1 TPGSEIES
9 ITFWMRQP
17 ESAISWCGVWYDDAT
32 NDHII
37 AYPET
42 SWTLV
47 DLTSIVNPAKN
58 VVRLQVY
65 GYSGGGPDP
74 DSSFL
79 DDASIA
85 VQGTGV
91 LEPERTVVVHP
102 PALTVAPNPAAGDFA
117 RLGYALPR
125 SGPAE
130 VTVLDVTGRCRLR
143 QELAVERSGSVRL
156 DLRGLADGVYLVRLE
171 AAGSSAVARLV
182 RQQ

>member
-1 TPGSEIES
+1 
-9 ITFWMRQP
+9 M
-17 ESAISWCGVWYDDAT
+17 
-32 NDHII
+32 
-37 AYPET
+37 
-42 SWTLV
+42 

-58 VVRLQVY
+58 VVRLRIW

-79 DDASIA
+79 DDASIS

-91 LEPERTVVVHP
+91 LEPEWTVVVRP
-102 PALTVAPNPAAGDFA
+102 PALAVAPNPAAADFA
-117 RLGYALPR
+117 RLDYALPL

-130 VTVLDVTGRCRLR
+130 VSVLDVTGRCRLR
-143 QELAVERSGSVRL
+143 QELAAGRSGSVRL
-156 DLRGLADGVYLVRLE
+156 DLHGLADGVYLVRLE